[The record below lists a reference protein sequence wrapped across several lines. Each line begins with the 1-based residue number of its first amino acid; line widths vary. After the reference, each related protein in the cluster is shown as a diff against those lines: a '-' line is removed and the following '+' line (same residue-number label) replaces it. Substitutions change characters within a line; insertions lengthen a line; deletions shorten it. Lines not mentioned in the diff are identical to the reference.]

1 MRPGRI
7 SKVVAAAA
15 ALALALSAC
24 TGTPPAPEESSA
36 APTAIEG
43 GNVTVLEAAPFT
55 SFNAASVTGQT
66 ATNTRIDA
74 ATHSGFTTVDSDL
87 KIVKNEQFGTYE
99 KVKDN
104 PLTVKYTINDGVQ
117 WSDGAPV
124 TADDLMLQWAALS
137 GWYNDAVLDENFS
150 VTSGTAYFHAAG
162 DHSGLAQTER
172 PVISDDGKSLTLTYT
187 TAYSD
192 WETALGSTVSI
203 PAHIV
208 AVRAGLADAPALS
221 SVLQSVQQGDPSK
234 QAPPDP
240 TLRKVADFWNT
251 GFDSRSMPNPSL
263 ALSNGP
269 YLVKGITADQ
279 ELVLTRNADYAWG
292 EMPKLDTLTVKY
304 ESDTDK
310 QIAALQAG
318 TADVISLS
326 TTQISAARISAL
338 DALKDDGVQ
347 IQQGQGL
354 GFDQVVLNFKGV
366 LSPTELRQAFLHT
379 VPRQEIIDEVA
390 RPLIADAD
398 ADADAN
404 AEVLNSFVFR
414 PGQAPYRESS
424 GSNGT
429 KEFAPDLVETE
440 GIEQA
445 KELLDG
451 AKPTVRILY
460 NQDDPER
467 VAQFQLIAASA
478 AQAGFTVTDAGKN
491 SKEWVAALKAGAF
504 DVALYGWISNPTGS
518 VQLPQI
524 FRTGAVSNFNN
535 FSNTVVDQLTEQLAL
550 NPDDAKQNALKMQID
565 KLVVEA
571 GYGLPLFQRTTL
583 SAAGKHVAGVKYSPL
598 DIGPWQSIAA
608 WAYVK

>member
-1 MRPGRI
+1 MRRGRI

-15 ALALALSAC
+15 AVAIALSAC

-66 ATNTRIDA
+66 ATNTKIDA
-74 ATHSGFTTVDSDL
+74 ATHSGFNTVDSDL

-137 GWYNDAVLDENFS
+137 GWFNDAVLDKNFS
-150 VTSGTAYFHAAG
+150 ITSGTAYFHSAG
-162 DHSGLAQTER
+162 DHSALAQTER

-187 TAYSD
+187 TPFSD

-221 SVLQSVQQGDPSK
+221 SALQSVKKGDPSK
-234 QAPPDP
+234 QVPPDP
-240 TLRKVADFWNT
+240 TLRKIADFWNT
-251 GFDSRSMPNPSL
+251 GFDTRSMPNPSL

-318 TADVISLS
+318 TADVISLGA
-326 TTQISAARISAL
+326 TQISAARISVL
-338 DALKDDGVQ
+338 GALKNDGVQ
-347 IQQGQGL
+347 LQQGQGL
-354 GFDQVVLNFKGV
+354 GFDQVVLNFRGV
-366 LSPTELRQAFLHT
+366 LAPPDLRQAFLHT

-390 RPLIADAD
+390 QPLVAGADAE
-398 ADADAN
+398 AN

-414 PGQAPYRESS
+414 PVQTPYRESS

-429 KEFAPDLVETE
+429 KEFAPDKVDTE
-440 GIEQA
+440 GIGQA

-451 AKPTVRILY
+451 ATPTIRILY

-467 VAQFQLIAASA
+467 VAQYQLIVASA
-478 AQAGFTVTDAGKN
+478 VKAGFTVTDAGKN
-491 SKEWVAALKAGAF
+491 SKEWVAALKSGAF
-504 DVALYGWISNPTGS
+504 DVALYGWTSNPAGS
-518 VQLPQI
+518 VRVPQI
-524 FRTGAVSNFNN
+524 FRTGAASNFNN
-535 FSNTVVDQLTEQLAL
+535 FSNTVVDQLTEQLAGE
-550 NPDDAKQNALKMQID
+550 PDAAKQDALKMQID

-583 SAAGKHVAGVKYSPL
+583 SASGKHVTGVAHSPL

>member
-1 MRPGRI
+1 MRRGRI

-15 ALALALSAC
+15 AVAIALSAC

-66 ATNTRIDA
+66 ATNTKIDA
-74 ATHSGFTTVDSDL
+74 ATHSGFNTVDSDL

-137 GWYNDAVLDENFS
+137 GWFNDAVLDKNFS
-150 VTSGTAYFHAAG
+150 ITSGTAYFHSAG
-162 DHSGLAQTER
+162 DHSALAQTER
-172 PVISDDGKSLTLTYT
+172 PVISDDGKSLTLAYT
-187 TAYSD
+187 TPFSD

-221 SVLQSVQQGDPSK
+221 RALQSVKKGDPSK
-234 QAPPDP
+234 QVPPDP
-240 TLRKVADFWNT
+240 ALRKIADFWNT
-251 GFDSRSMPNPSL
+251 GFDTRSMPNPSL

-318 TADVISLS
+318 TADVISLGA
-326 TTQISAARISAL
+326 TQISAARISAL
-338 DALKDDGVQ
+338 GALKNDGVQ
-347 IQQGQGL
+347 LQQGQGL
-354 GFDQVVLNFKGV
+354 GFDQVVLNFRGV
-366 LSPTELRQAFLHT
+366 LAPPDLRQAFLHT

-390 RPLIADAD
+390 QPLVAGADAE
-398 ADADAN
+398 AN

-414 PGQAPYRESS
+414 PVQTPYRESS

-429 KEFAPDLVETE
+429 KEFAPDKVDTE
-440 GIEQA
+440 GIGQA

-451 AKPTVRILY
+451 ATPTIRILY

-467 VAQFQLIAASA
+467 VAQYQLIVASA
-478 AQAGFTVTDAGKN
+478 VKAGFTVTDAGKN
-491 SKEWVAALKAGAF
+491 SKEWVAALKSGAF
-504 DVALYGWISNPTGS
+504 DVALYGWTSNPAGS
-518 VQLPQI
+518 VRVPQI
-524 FRTGAVSNFNN
+524 FRTGAASNFNN
-535 FSNTVVDQLTEQLAL
+535 FSNTVVDQLTEQLAGE
-550 NPDDAKQNALKMQID
+550 PDAAKQDALKMQID

-583 SAAGKHVAGVKYSPL
+583 SASGKHVTGVAHSPL

>member
-15 ALALALSAC
+15 AVAIALSAC

-66 ATNTRIDA
+66 ATNTKIDA
-74 ATHSGFTTVDSDL
+74 ATHSGFNTVDSDL

-137 GWYNDAVLDENFS
+137 GWFNDAILDKNFS
-150 VTSGTAYFHAAG
+150 VTSGTAYFHSAG
-162 DHSGLAQTER
+162 DHSALAQTER
-172 PVISDDGKSLTLTYT
+172 PVIGDDGKSLTLTYT
-187 TAYSD
+187 TPFSD

-221 SVLQSVQQGDPSK
+221 SALQSVKKGDPSK
-234 QAPPDP
+234 QVQPDP

-251 GFDSRSMPNPSL
+251 GFDTRSMPNPSL

-292 EMPKLDTLTVKY
+292 EIPKLDTLTVKY

-318 TADVISLS
+318 TADVISLGA
-326 TTQISAARISAL
+326 TQISAARISAL
-338 DALKDDGVQ
+338 GALKDDGVQ
-347 IQQGQGL
+347 LQQGQGL
-354 GFDQVVLNFKGV
+354 GFDQVVLNFRGV
-366 LSPTELRQAFLHT
+366 LAPPDLRQAFLHT

-390 RPLIADAD
+390 QPLLAGADAET
-398 ADADAN
+398 A

-414 PGQAPYRESS
+414 PVQTPYRESS

-429 KEFAPDLVETE
+429 KEFAPDKVDTE

-451 AKPTVRILY
+451 ATPTVRILY

-467 VAQFQLIAASA
+467 VAQYQLIADSA
-478 AQAGFTVTDAGKN
+478 AKAGFTVTDAGKN
-491 SKEWVAALKAGAF
+491 AKEWVAALKSGAF
-504 DVALYGWISNPTGS
+504 EVALYGWTSNPAGS
-518 VQLPQI
+518 VQVPQI
-524 FRTGAVSNFNN
+524 FRTGAASNFNN
-535 FSNTVVDQLTEQLAL
+535 FSNTVVDQLTEQLAGE
-550 NPDDAKQNALKMQID
+550 PDAAKQDALKMQID

-583 SAAGKHVAGVKYSPL
+583 SASGKHVTGVAHSPL

>member
-7 SKVVAAAA
+7 SKVLAAAA
-15 ALALALSAC
+15 ALAIALSAC

-36 APTAIEG
+36 PPTATEG

-66 ATNTRIDA
+66 ATNTRIDV
-74 ATHSGFTTVDSDL
+74 ATHSGFNTVGSDL
-87 KIVKNEQFGTYE
+87 KIVPNEQFGSYE

-137 GWYNDAVLDENFS
+137 GWYNDAILDESFS
-150 VTSGTAYFHAAG
+150 IISGTAYFSSAG
-162 DHSGLAQTER
+162 DHSGLAKTQR

-187 TAYSD
+187 TPFSD

-234 QAPPDP
+234 QVPPDP

-292 EMPKLDTLTVKY
+292 EIPKLDTLTVKY
-304 ESDTDK
+304 QSDPDK

-318 TADVISLS
+318 TADVISLGA
-326 TTQISAARISAL
+326 TQVSEARVSAL
-338 DALKDDGVQ
+338 KALEKDGTQ
-347 IQQGQGL
+347 TQQGLGL

-366 LSPTELRQAFLHT
+366 LASQELRQAFLHT
-379 VPRQEIIDEVA
+379 VPRQEIIDQVA
-390 RPLIADAD
+390 QPLVAVADAETK
-398 ADADAN
+398 

-414 PGQAPYRESS
+414 PEQAPYGESA

-429 KEFAPDLVETE
+429 KEFDPNLVRTE

-467 VAQFQLIAASA
+467 VAQYQLIAYSA
-478 AQAGFTVTDAGKN
+478 ATAGFTVTDAGKN
-491 SKEWVAALKAGAF
+491 AKDWVAALKSGAF
-504 DVALYGWISNPTGS
+504 DVALYGWTSNPTGS
-518 VQLPQI
+518 VQVPQI
-524 FRTGAVSNFNN
+524 FRTAAASNFNN

-583 SAAGKHVAGVKYSPL
+583 SASGKHVTGVAHSPL
-598 DIGPWQSIAA
+598 ASGPWHSLAA

>member
-1 MRPGRI
+1 MRRGRI

-15 ALALALSAC
+15 AVAIALSAC

-66 ATNTRIDA
+66 ATNTKIDA
-74 ATHSGFTTVDSDL
+74 ATHSGFNTVDSDL

-137 GWYNDAVLDENFS
+137 GWFNDAVLDKNFS
-150 VTSGTAYFHAAG
+150 ITSGTAYFHSAG
-162 DHSGLAQTER
+162 DHSALAQTER

-187 TAYSD
+187 TPFSD

-221 SVLQSVQQGDPSK
+221 SALQSVKKGDPSK
-234 QAPPDP
+234 QVPPDP
-240 TLRKVADFWNT
+240 TLRKIADFWNT
-251 GFDSRSMPNPSL
+251 GFDTRSMPNPSL

-318 TADVISLS
+318 TADVISLGA
-326 TTQISAARISAL
+326 TQISAARISAL
-338 DALKDDGVQ
+338 GALKNDGVQ
-347 IQQGQGL
+347 LQQGQGL
-354 GFDQVVLNFKGV
+354 GFDQVVLNFRGV
-366 LSPTELRQAFLHT
+366 LAPPDLRQAFLHT

-390 RPLIADAD
+390 QPLVAGADAE
-398 ADADAN
+398 AN

-414 PGQAPYRESS
+414 PVQTPYRESS

-429 KEFAPDLVETE
+429 KEFAPDKVDTE
-440 GIEQA
+440 GIGQA

-451 AKPTVRILY
+451 ATPTIRILY

-467 VAQFQLIAASA
+467 VAQYQLIVASA
-478 AQAGFTVTDAGKN
+478 VKAGFTVTDAGKN
-491 SKEWVAALKAGAF
+491 SKEWVAALKSGAF
-504 DVALYGWISNPTGS
+504 DVALYGWTSNPAGS
-518 VQLPQI
+518 VRVPQI
-524 FRTGAVSNFNN
+524 FRTGAASNFNN
-535 FSNTVVDQLTEQLAL
+535 FSNTVVDQLTEQLAGE
-550 NPDDAKQNALKMQID
+550 PDAAKQDALKMQID

-583 SAAGKHVAGVKYSPL
+583 SASGKHVTGVAHSPL